1 MGADDSPAFATL
13 GFDTSVAH
21 PARIWD
27 YFLGGKDNFTADR
40 VAAQG
45 VLEVLPAMAMVARA
59 GRAFL
64 AAAVHYLATDGGIG
78 QFLDIGTG
86 LPTANNTHEVAQRAN
101 ELARI
106 VYVDNDPIVLSHARA
121 LLTSGPDGETA
132 YVDADIRDTDRV
144 LAQAARTLDFTRP
157 VAVMLLAVLHFVPDG
172 DDPYKITA
180 KLMDALPAGSFLAL
194 SHATSDI
201 QTGRVAAG
209 NRALQ
214 PAVRG
219 PDHTPDPGPGDPV
232 LRRPADHRPWRGAA
246 GPVAPGAAPAL
257 RLTRPAHL
265 LRGRPQALI
274 PVRARLRHRGGLG
287 GGGRGQQ
294 GPGLGAQQPTA
305 LAGERGQEGGIEL
318 AQQ

>member
-101 ELARI
+101 EQARI

-209 NRALQ
+209 TERYNQRSAVPITPRTLAQVTRFFDGLQ
-214 PAVRG
+214 II
-219 PDHTPDPGPGDPV
+219 DPGVVPLGQWHPGP
-232 LRRPADHRPWRGAA
+232 
-246 GPVAPGAAPAL
+246 
-257 RLTRPAHL
+257 
-265 LRGRPQALI
+265 PQ
-274 PVRARLRHRGGLG
+274 HFDS
-287 GGGRGQQ
+287 
-294 GPGLGAQQPTA
+294 PGLPTYCVV
-305 LAGERGQEGGIEL
+305 GRKP
-318 AQQ
+318 